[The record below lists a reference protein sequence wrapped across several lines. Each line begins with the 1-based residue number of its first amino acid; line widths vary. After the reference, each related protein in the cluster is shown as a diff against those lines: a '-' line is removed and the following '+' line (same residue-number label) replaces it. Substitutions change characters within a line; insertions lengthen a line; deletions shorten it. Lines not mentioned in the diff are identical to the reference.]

1 MTKVQSIALLGGPS
15 SGKTTWLGAVANLI
29 DQERLPQLTR
39 TQLSAD
45 TRSIDTFVEPLL
57 EGKYPPRTP
66 HGHRAP
72 ISLHLRATQDDGAET
87 PFTLQVEDF
96 AGEDMERVFSDRLW
110 PEAWHAW
117 SESANGVLLFVRPT
131 ELVRL
136 PPIRPP
142 AVSAFDRLLGPLSP
156 PMQLGPPDPAAAF
169 GGGFVPEAPETP
181 RAASRDPQ
189 RVPTTLALIEL
200 LQLLRAQRGVATGV
214 RAGHG
219 LRVAIVVT
227 AWDAEEADKTPNEWL
242 AQNAPILED
251 YLWSNFAREDVMR
264 FGLSSTGVDLRVNGN
279 AERYEEDPRGFVV
292 WADLGKPRREP
303 DIGLPMRWALF
314 GASALK
320 TG

>member
-1 MTKVQSIALLGGPS
+1 MTKVQTIALLGGPG

-29 DQERLPQLTR
+29 DQELLPQITR

-45 TRSIDTFVEPLL
+45 TRAIDKFSEPLL
-57 EGKYPPRTP
+57 VGEYPQRTP
-66 HGHRAP
+66 RDQRDP
-72 ISLHLRATQDDGAET
+72 ISLHLSATQDDDAKT

-110 PEAWHAW
+110 PDAWRRW
-117 SESANGVLLFVRPT
+117 SESANGVLLFVRQP
-131 ELVRL
+131 ELVPL
-136 PPIRPP
+136 PAIRSP
-142 AVSAFDRLLGPLSP
+142 AERCIDGLLGPFPSHGW
-156 PMQLGPPDPAAAF
+156 LGAPDPGAAF
-169 GGGFVPEAPETP
+169 GGGFVSETPETP
-181 RAASRDPQ
+181 RASPRDPQ

-227 AWDAEEADKTPNEWL
+227 AWDAVHDYKTPNEWL

-251 YLWSNFAREDVMR
+251 YLWSNFAPADVMR
-264 FGLSSTGVDLRVNGN
+264 FGLSSTGVDLRVSKN
-279 AERYEEDPRGFVV
+279 ASRYDEDPRGFVV
-292 WADLGKPRREP
+292 WTNAGEPREEP

-320 TG
+320 IG